1 MALQSVSELLATD
14 KKLASVDHHHSNHQA
29 SVDTVLVLALVVHH
43 SNHQASVDTVLVL
56 VAHHSNHQ
64 ASHHHHQAATV
75 LVLDSVLVLML
86 LVLLSVVLIP
96 TTTAALTKLNLPNS
110 TNKVYK
116 LTNTSI
122 LFNKQYGK
130 FFTFQK

>member
-29 SVDTVLVLALVVHH
+29 SVDTVLVLVVHH

-56 VAHHSNHQ
+56 VVHHSNHQ
-64 ASHHHHQAATV
+64 ASHHHQAATV

-96 TTTAALTKLNLPNS
+96 TTTVALTKLNLPNS